1 MRLTLRYN
9 TKHPTWALHLPPKLA
24 VYVRG
29 RRRGVIVMAR
39 REKGKNRLG
48 QKPDL
53 PRQQEGPGRCA
64 HLSQNS
70 GVGGGRVRE
79 DGAWG
84 EAR

>member
-1 MRLTLRYN
+1 
-9 TKHPTWALHLPPKLA
+9 
-24 VYVRG
+24 
-29 RRRGVIVMAR
+29 MAGAAGGDR
-39 REKGKNRLG
+39 DGAAREKNRLG